1 MEPKR
6 VLIGGLTSNCGGLE
20 SYVMSIY
27 RRIDRE
33 QLQFDFLN
41 YYARDLAF
49 EDEIKRLGGR
59 VFRVPMKRESIREH
73 YRFLN
78 HIFCSAQYIGVYLQC
93 NRKLESLD
101 TVRLAKKYGVKHRVI
116 HSHNS
121 TQQTVPFIQN
131 IRIMITEKT
140 MDHYITDYFACSDE
154 AGKWMF
160 GDRNYTVI
168 KNSVDTKL
176 FRYDELRRNAIRE
189 KYGIDDMFVLGSVGR
204 LEYQKNPEYLV
215 EIFKDVHARNP
226 RTAFLHLGNG
236 PQKEDINNQL
246 KKYGLEDCF
255 FLLGNQDNVS
265 DYMNA
270 MDAFLL
276 PSRYEGFPIV
286 LVEAQATGLPCF
298 VADNI
303 TLSCNLS
310 GNMKFLPIDGVN
322 ESWSKEI
329 LSSKTNDRSAGVE
342 IIKKAGYDIYDLTN
356 QIQDYFLN

>member
-1 MEPKR
+1 MKPKR
-6 VLIGGLTSNCGGLE
+6 VLIAGLTSNYGGLE

-27 RRIDRE
+27 RRIDRK

-41 YYARDLAF
+41 YYERELAF
-49 EDEIKRLGGR
+49 KDEIKRLGGR

-73 YRFLN
+73 YRVLN
-78 HIFCSAQYIGVYLQC
+78 HIFGSTKYIGVYLQC

-101 TVRLAKKYGVKHRVI
+101 TVRLAKKYRVKHRVI

-121 TQQTVPFIQN
+121 AQQTVTFIQN
-131 IRIMITEKT
+131 LRIKVTEKT

-154 AGKWMF
+154 AGMWMF
-160 GDRNYTVI
+160 GDRNYIVI
-168 KNSVDTKL
+168 KNSVDTKI
-176 FRYDELRRNAIRE
+176 FRYDELRRNVIRQ
-189 KYGIDDMFVLGSVGR
+189 KYGIEGMLVLGSVGR

-215 EIFKDVHARNP
+215 EIFKDIHASNP
-226 RTAFLHLGNG
+226 RTVFLHVGDG
-236 PQKEDINNQL
+236 PQKEGINNQL
-246 KKYGLEDCF
+246 KKYGLENCF

-310 GNMKFLPIDGVN
+310 GNMKFLPIDGVT

-329 LSSKTNDRSAGVE
+329 LSSKTNDRSDGVE
-342 IIKKAGYDIYDLTN
+342 IIKKAGYDIYDLTK